1 MVINVVLSASTIN
14 YLCWTDKLLFGDK
27 FFSSFSFVQ
36 NEYKDK
42 SPPIPF
48 LKPIAH
54 LWNDI
59 NTLSHRS
66 NEKNEF
72 STLKCDAHSIKRNI
86 FGYPENG
93 LEVFRNKSI
102 CILASKNEIY
112 IYNGI
117 LRTFDFLTPATLNI
131 TYLYVLDI
139 QAASYSTSF
148 QIDFFHKN

>member
-1 MVINVVLSASTIN
+1 MISKTNLIKSVLTTVEVFHHDNCSFLGGFKCDLKKSLVVINVVLSASTIN

-72 STLKCDAHSIKRNI
+72 STLKCDAHQIKRNI
-86 FGYPENG
+86 FGYQGNG
-93 LEVFRNKSI
+93 LEVVKYKSI
-102 CILASKNEIY
+102 YILA
-112 IYNGI
+112 
-117 LRTFDFLTPATLNI
+117 LNNVI
-131 TYLYVLDI
+131 
-139 QAASYSTSF
+139 
-148 QIDFFHKN
+148 